1 MQDSRFDHPQREKH
15 FVGAGMIQVKAGN
28 YHVWQGFTLTLQ
40 EEIVFR
46 AGNVYHLSGPNG
58 SGKSSFIHKVLWE
71 KIIKRDDCYVIR
83 IQQQMDLQLYAMRA
97 WAAIY
102 YPKSRI
108 VDEKDV
114 WDLMWTDLAKMK
126 DDKPVVVIS
135 DEAKKLVIPQGL
147 KREICLI
154 YSSHIYNLPE
164 SRAVNFEPV
173 NGSQSMVYEGSS
185 SKELSL

>member
-1 MQDSRFDHPQREKH
+1 
-15 FVGAGMIQVKAGN
+15 
-28 YHVWQGFTLTLQ
+28 LTLQ

-126 DDKPVVVIS
+126 DGKPWW
-135 DEAKKLVIPQGL
+135 
-147 KREICLI
+147 
-154 YSSHIYNLPE
+154 
-164 SRAVNFEPV
+164 
-173 NGSQSMVYEGSS
+173 
-185 SKELSL
+185 